1 MLRRIWSNSSLGA
14 LAEVVLLFT
23 PAVPAYLWLWP
34 AVSGT
39 RWLTSVQ
46 VGVYLYFLA
55 RSLAIGLRR
64 WSLRQ
69 LGLNRRGILL
79 SLACG
84 LAFILGRTLV
94 LLGTNLW
101 EGFRPIAPLQL
112 AGDILYYIAAVGL
125 AEELLFRGLV
135 YHALETLRGPRLA
148 LWGSGVAF
156 GLYHVGVGG
165 AAGFVGGLV
174 AGVVLGGIR
183 WRAGGIVGL
192 ILVHG
197 LIDVAAVEMAPLLT
211 SWDFSSVQI
220 PHPSLIALGYLVIG
234 ALLVYLWKLAPAAGR
249 QCAPSSHPD

>member
-1 MLRRIWSNSSLGA
+1 VVRRIWSISSLGA

-23 PAVPAYLWLWP
+23 PAIPAYLWLWP

-55 RSLAIGLRR
+55 GSLAIGLRR
-64 WSLRQ
+64 WSLSQ

-101 EGFRPIAPLQL
+101 AGLRPIAPLQL
-112 AGDILYYIAAVGL
+112 AGDVLYYIAAVGL
-125 AEELLFRGLV
+125 AEELLFRGLI

-148 LWGSGVAF
+148 LWGSAVAF
-156 GLYHVGVGG
+156 GLYHIGV
-165 AAGFVGGLV
+165 
-174 AGVVLGGIR
+174 GGIR
-183 WRAGGIVGL
+183 WRAGGILGL

-197 LIDVAAVEMAPLLT
+197 LIDVAAIEMAPVLT

-234 ALLVYLWKLAPAAGR
+234 ALLVYLWKYAPAVGR
-249 QCAPSSHPD
+249 REHDPRSS